1 VDANAQQTSSPR
13 GGFETQSDHANPKEI
28 SMILTHAAKLHT
40 TLSHGLDLLRPWL
53 LLGTRLWVSW
63 VFLKSGW
70 LKLTTWD
77 STLELFRY
85 EYQVPLLSP
94 GMAAAAATFGELV
107 FPALL
112 VLGLFTRVAALG
124 LFAVNIM
131 AVVSYWHV
139 LGAEGSEAGLGQH
152 VLWGYMLA
160 VAVIFGGG
168 TYAVDTLLERR
179 AGGRHRP

>member
-1 VDANAQQTSSPR
+1 MKTSLNIGR
-13 GGFETQSDHANPKEI
+13 LHDRLGQLLDHLQP
-28 SMILTHAAKLHT
+28 L
-40 TLSHGLDLLRPWL
+40 L

-77 STLELFRY
+77 TTLVLFEY
-85 EYQVPLLSP
+85 EYRVPLLSP
-94 GMAAAAATFGELV
+94 KVAAVAATFGELA

-112 VLGLFTRVAALG
+112 VLGLFTRLGALG
-124 LFAVNIM
+124 LFAVNVM

-152 VLWGYMLA
+152 QLWGYMLA
-160 VAVIFGGG
+160 VLAAFGGG
-168 TYAVDTLLERR
+168 ALSLDALLQRR
-179 AGGRHRP
+179 AGKLRDGP

>member
-1 VDANAQQTSSPR
+1 
-13 GGFETQSDHANPKEI
+13 
-28 SMILTHAAKLHT
+28 MIPTHATKLHT
-40 TLSHGLDLLRPWL
+40 RFGRDLDRLGPWL

-94 GMAAAAATFGELV
+94 GMAAMAATFGELV

-124 LFAVNIM
+124 LFAVNVM

-139 LGAEGSEAGLGQH
+139 LGAEGAEAGLGQH
-152 VLWGYMLA
+152 ILWGYMLA
-160 VAVIFGGG
+160 VSVIFGSGA
-168 TYAVDTLLERR
+168 YAVDALLERR
-179 AGGRHRP
+179 TPGHRP